1 MSREKIKYLRSS
13 ITRRVIFQ
21 YFVSMAIF
29 IAVLII
35 GILVC
40 KWICESQIWY
50 KDDLTYLRLK
60 FIEDNIVAISC
71 IIIIIGG
78 TVITNVFIVRLLKYI
93 DEIVAAAKQLTS
105 PVEQEIS
112 LRGTLYEIEQEL
124 NLSRERALRNSE
136 LAKEAEKRKNDLI
149 MYLAHDLKTP
159 LTAVIGYLTLLRDE
173 PELSP
178 KLKAKYTGIALDKA
192 LRLEDL
198 INEFFEITRF
208 NLTNITLELQSI
220 NLSCM
225 LEQICDE
232 FTPIMA
238 QKGLTWERSIPKD
251 IRLLCDPDKLERVFD
266 NLIRNSIN
274 YSYENAPISLMLQ
287 QNEDRIIVTVENRGK
302 TIPKEKLQRIFEQFY
317 RLDSSRNSETGGAG
331 LGLAIAKEIV
341 KLHNGEISAESEG
354 ERVTFKIQLA
364 VERTAF

>member
-1 MSREKIKYLRSS
+1 MSSERIKYYRSH

-21 YFVSMAIF
+21 YFIAMAIF
-29 IAVLII
+29 IGALIA
-35 GILVC
+35 GIIIC
-40 KWICESQIWY
+40 EWICKSKIWY
-50 KDDLTYLRLK
+50 YYDDTYQALK
-60 FIEDNIVAISC
+60 FIKENIVTVSC
-71 IIIIIGG
+71 IIITVGG
-78 TVITNVFIVRLLKYI
+78 TVITNIFIIRLLKYI

-105 PVEQEIS
+105 PAEQEIS

-159 LTAVIGYLTLLRDE
+159 LTSVIGYLTLLRDE

-192 LRLEDL
+192 LRLEEL
-198 INEFFEITRF
+198 INEFFDITRF
-208 NLTNITLELQSI
+208 NLTDISLELQSI
-220 NLSCM
+220 NLSRM

-232 FTPIMA
+232 FTPVLA
-238 QKGLTWERSIPKD
+238 QKGLIWETDIPKD

-274 YSYENAPISLMLQ
+274 YSCENSPISLKLQ
-287 QNEDRIIVTVENRGK
+287 QNEGGVTVTVENRGK
-302 TIPKEKLQRIFEQFY
+302 TIPKEKLSRIFEQFY
-317 RLDSSRNSETGGAG
+317 RLDSSRNSETGGSG

-341 KLHNGEISAESEG
+341 RLHKGEIFAESEG
-354 ERVTFKIQLA
+354 ERVRFTVRL
-364 VERTAF
+364 RTDNY

>member
-1 MSREKIKYLRSS
+1 
-13 ITRRVIFQ
+13 
-21 YFVSMAIF
+21 MAIF
-29 IAVLII
+29 I
-35 GILVC
+35 GILIAGIIISE
-40 KWICESQIWY
+40 WICRSKIWY
-50 KDDLTYLRLK
+50 DDDETYLSLK
-60 FIEDNIVAISC
+60 FIKDNIITVSC
-71 IIIIIGG
+71 IIITVGG
-78 TVITNVFIVRLLKYI
+78 TIITNIFIIRLLKYI

-173 PELSP
+173 PELSIR
-178 KLKAKYTGIALDKA
+178 LKAKYTGIALDKA

-208 NLTNITLELQSI
+208 NLTNISLELQSI
-220 NLSCM
+220 NLSRM

-232 FTPIMA
+232 FTPILA
-238 QKGLTWERSIPKD
+238 QKGLIWETDIQKD
-251 IRLLCDPDKLERVFD
+251 VQLLCDPDKLERVFD

-274 YSYENAPISLMLQ
+274 YSYENSPVSLKLQ
-287 QNEDRIIVTVENRGK
+287 QSEGKITVEAENRGK
-302 TIPKEKLQRIFEQFY
+302 NIPPEKLSRIFEQFY

-331 LGLAIAKEIV
+331 LWLAIAKEIV
-341 KLHNGEISAESEG
+341 RLHGGEISAESEG
-354 ERVTFKIQLA
+354 ERVRFTVTLGA
-364 VERTAF
+364 ASR

>member
-1 MSREKIKYLRSS
+1 MSSEKIKYRRSH
-13 ITRRVIFQ
+13 ITRRIILQ
-21 YFVSMAIF
+21 YFITMAAF
-29 IAVLII
+29 IAALITGVLACQW
-35 GILVC
+35 V
-40 KWICESQIWY
+40 CESRVWY
-50 KDDLTYLRLK
+50 ENDITYERLK
-60 FIEDNIVAISC
+60 FIKDNIISISC

-78 TVITNVFIVRLLKYI
+78 TVITNIFIIRLLKYI
-93 DEIVAAAKQLTS
+93 DEIVAAAKRLTS

-112 LRGTLYEIEQEL
+112 LRGTLFEIEQEL

-159 LTAVIGYLTLLRDE
+159 LTAVVGYLTLLRDE

-192 LRLEDL
+192 MKLEDL

-208 NLTNITLELQSI
+208 NLTNITLELQKI
-220 NLSCM
+220 NISRM

-232 FTPIMA
+232 FTPILA
-238 QKGLTWERSIPKD
+238 QKGLVWKIEIPKN
-251 IRLLCDPDKLERVFD
+251 IQLLCDPDKLERVFD

-274 YSYENAPISLMLQ
+274 YSYENTPIWLKLQ
-287 QNEDRIIVTVENRGK
+287 QNEGWIIVIVENRGK
-302 TIPKEKLQRIFEQFY
+302 TIPKEKLNHIFEQFY
-317 RLDSSRNSETGGAG
+317 RLDSSRNGETGGTG

-341 KLHNGEISAESEG
+341 KLHNGNISADSEG
-354 ERVTFKIQLA
+354 EWIRFIVRLA
-364 VERTAF
+364 VERV

>member
-1 MSREKIKYLRSS
+1 MSSEKIKYRRSH
-13 ITRRVIFQ
+13 ITRRIILQ
-21 YFVSMAIF
+21 YFITMAAF

-35 GILVC
+35 GVLVC
-40 KWICESQIWY
+40 QWVCESRIWY
-50 KDDLTYLRLK
+50 ENDITYERLK
-60 FIEDNIVAISC
+60 FIKDNIIAISC

-78 TVITNVFIVRLLKYI
+78 TIITNIFIVRLLKYI

-105 PVEQEIS
+105 PAEQEIS
-112 LRGTLYEIEQEL
+112 LRGTLFEIEQEL

-159 LTAVIGYLTLLRDE
+159 LTAVVGYLTLLRDE

-178 KLKAKYTGIALDKA
+178 GLKAKYTGIALEKA
-192 LRLEDL
+192 LKLEEL

-208 NLTNITLELQSI
+208 NLTNITLDLHRI
-220 NLSCM
+220 NLSRM

-232 FTPIMA
+232 FTPILA
-238 QKGLTWERSIPKD
+238 QKGLIWETEIPKN
-251 IRLLCDPDKLERVFD
+251 IQLLCDPDKLERVFD

-274 YSYENAPISLMLQ
+274 YSYENTPIWLKLQ
-287 QNEDRIIVTVENRGK
+287 QDGGYVIIVVENRGK
-302 TIPKEKLQRIFEQFY
+302 AIPKEKLNRIFEQFY
-317 RLDSSRNSETGGAG
+317 RLDSSRNSETGGTG

-341 KLHNGEISAESEG
+341 KLHNGDIRAESEG
-354 ERVTFKIQLA
+354 ERIRFIVRLA
-364 VERTAF
+364 AENE